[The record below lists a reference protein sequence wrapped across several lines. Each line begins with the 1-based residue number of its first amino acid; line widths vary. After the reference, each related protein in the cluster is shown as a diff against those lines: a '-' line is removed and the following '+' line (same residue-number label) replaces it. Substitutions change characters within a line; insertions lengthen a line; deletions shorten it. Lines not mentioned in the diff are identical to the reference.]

1 MTPPTPPAI
10 TVARRPLSTPHPS
23 PAEAGH
29 SSRER
34 RRHAWNRERAGPRP
48 RGRRRGHPRLCDL
61 DGVNGRLAYQGYDI
75 ESLARQASF
84 EEVVWLLWHGELPGE
99 ADLAAFRKELIEA
112 RPSRPRSS
120 KVLKLLPKSM
130 HPMRVL
136 QMGVA
141 LLGGL
146 DPDAEDNSPEA
157 NRRKATR
164 LVARV
169 SSLTAAFHR
178 IRIGRRPIAPRPDLS
193 HAANFLY
200 MLSGR
205 KPRVVPVR
213 AFDAALILYAEHE
226 LNASTFTAR
235 VVASTLSDMHSAV
248 SAAIGALKGSL
259 HGGAGEA
266 VMRTLEEIGQPDNAD
281 DFTRRALAEK
291 RRLMGFGHRVYKA
304 GDPRAKIL
312 RTLAAKA
319 CRNSPEAVWY
329 ETAIKLHE
337 AVNREKGLIPE
348 RRLLLGPPLQGA
360 RNPGRPVRPG
370 HRGLPDRRLDGATS
384 WSSTR
389 TTASSAR
396 ARTTSG
402 PARASSGRSPP
413 GAADAPEPRPE
424 AGRAATWCRAT
435 PRPARRSRSGW
446 TRFCSPTRTAP
457 WPCSSSR
464 PWASI
469 V

>member
-1 MTPPTPPAI
+1 MPGTESGLI
-10 TVARRPLSTPHPS
+10 RGLEGVVATTT
-23 PAEAGH
+23 
-29 SSRER
+29 
-34 RRHAWNRERAGPRP
+34 
-48 RGRRRGHPRLCDL
+48 RLCDL
-61 DGVNGRLAYQGYDI
+61 DGVNGRLAYQGYAI
-75 ESLARQASF
+75 EDLARHASF
-84 EEVVWLLWHGELPGE
+84 EEVAWLLWHGELPGE

-112 RPSRPRSS
+112 APLPPEVV
-120 KVLKLLPKSM
+120 KVLKLLPKTM

-146 DPDAEDNSPEA
+146 DPDAEDSSPEA

-169 SSLTAAFHR
+169 SSLTTAFHR

-205 KPRVVPVR
+205 KPRVVPLR
-213 AFDAALILYAEHE
+213 AFDAALVLYAEHE

-235 VVASTLSDMHSAV
+235 VVASTLSDAHSAV

-281 DFTRRALAEK
+281 AFTRRALAEK

-319 CRNSPEAVWY
+319 CRNSSEAVWY

-337 AVNREKGLIPE
+337 AVNREKGLIPNVDFYSAPLFKALGIPVDLFVPVIAVSRIAGWTANLLE
-348 RRLLLGPPLQGA
+348 QYQDNRLIRPRADYVGPGPRELRPL
-360 RNPGRPVRPG
+360 
-370 HRGLPDRRLDGATS
+370 
-384 WSSTR
+384 
-389 TTASSAR
+389 SAR
-396 ARTTSG
+396 
-402 PARASSGRSPP
+402 
-413 GAADAPEPRPE
+413 GA
-424 AGRAATWCRAT
+424 
-435 PRPARRSRSGW
+435 
-446 TRFCSPTRTAP
+446 
-457 WPCSSSR
+457 
-464 PWASI
+464 
-469 V
+469 

>member
-1 MTPPTPPAI
+1 MSGTESGLI
-10 TVARRPLSTPHPS
+10 RGLEGVVAATT
-23 PAEAGH
+23 
-29 SSRER
+29 
-34 RRHAWNRERAGPRP
+34 
-48 RGRRRGHPRLCDL
+48 RLCDL
-61 DGVNGRLAYQGYDI
+61 DGVNGRLAYQGYAI
-75 ESLARQASF
+75 ENLARHASF
-84 EEVVWLLWHGELPGE
+84 EEVTWLLWHGELPGE

-112 RPSRPRSS
+112 APLPPEVV
-120 KVLKLLPKSM
+120 KVLKLLPKTM

-169 SSLTAAFHR
+169 SSLTTAFHR

-213 AFDAALILYAEHE
+213 AFDAALVLYAEHE

-235 VVASTLSDMHSAV
+235 VVASTLSDAHSAV

-281 DFTRRALAEK
+281 AFTRRALAEK

-319 CRNSPEAVWY
+319 CRNSSEAVWY

-337 AVNREKGLIPE
+337 AVNREKGLIPNVDFYSAPLFKALGIPVDLFVPVIAVSRIAGWTANLLE
-348 RRLLLGPPLQGA
+348 QYQDNRLIRPRADYVGPGPREL
-360 RNPGRPVRPG
+360 RP
-370 HRGLPDRRLDGATS
+370 A
-384 WSSTR
+384 
-389 TTASSAR
+389 
-396 ARTTSG
+396 
-402 PARASSGRSPP
+402 PAR
-413 GAADAPEPRPE
+413 GA
-424 AGRAATWCRAT
+424 
-435 PRPARRSRSGW
+435 
-446 TRFCSPTRTAP
+446 
-457 WPCSSSR
+457 
-464 PWASI
+464 
-469 V
+469 

>member
-1 MTPPTPPAI
+1 MPGTESGLI
-10 TVARRPLSTPHPS
+10 RGLEGVVAATT
-23 PAEAGH
+23 
-29 SSRER
+29 
-34 RRHAWNRERAGPRP
+34 
-48 RGRRRGHPRLCDL
+48 RLCDL
-61 DGVNGRLAYQGYDI
+61 DGVNGRLAYQGYAI
-75 ESLARQASF
+75 EDLARHASF
-84 EEVVWLLWHGELPGE
+84 EEVAWLLWHGELPGE

-112 RPSRPRSS
+112 APLPPEAV
-120 KVLKLLPKSM
+120 KVLKFLPKTM

-136 QMGVA
+136 QMGIA

-146 DPDAEDNSPEA
+146 DPDAEDSSPEA

-169 SSLTAAFHR
+169 SSLTTAFHR

-213 AFDAALILYAEHE
+213 AFDAALVLYAEHE

-235 VVASTLSDMHSAV
+235 VVASTLSDAHSAV
-248 SAAIGALKGSL
+248 SAALGALKGSL

-281 DFTRRALAEK
+281 AFTRRALAEK

-319 CRNSPEAVWY
+319 CRNSSEAVWY

-337 AVNREKGLIPE
+337 AVNREKGLIPNVDFYSAPLFKALGIPVDLFVPVIAVSRIAGWTANLLE
-348 RRLLLGPPLQGA
+348 QYQDNRLIRPRADYVGPGPRELRPL
-360 RNPGRPVRPG
+360 
-370 HRGLPDRRLDGATS
+370 
-384 WSSTR
+384 
-389 TTASSAR
+389 SAR
-396 ARTTSG
+396 
-402 PARASSGRSPP
+402 
-413 GAADAPEPRPE
+413 GA
-424 AGRAATWCRAT
+424 
-435 PRPARRSRSGW
+435 
-446 TRFCSPTRTAP
+446 
-457 WPCSSSR
+457 
-464 PWASI
+464 
-469 V
+469 